1 MGLNKLPLPSSFADV
16 PGYHHTLMAVEAA
29 SFHFDRIA
37 RHPEDYPPNVT
48 KLIEH
53 GLATTA
59 PHFAKIE
66 NHLVQFRED
75 IERTFVDSWKTLI
88 TPATAGAAPSVE
100 TTGDPAFNSP
110 WSYSGL
116 PTVSLPIG
124 WSSDGLPLCAQLIGD
139 HWCEDDLLTVAA
151 MLEDAAGFTPRSLPL

>member
-1 MGLNKLPLPSSFADV
+1 M
-16 PGYHHTLMAVEAA
+16 
-29 SFHFDRIA
+29 
-37 RHPEDYPPNVT
+37 
-48 KLIEH
+48 IEH

-59 PHFAKIE
+59 PHFAKIT

-88 TPATAGAAPSVE
+88 TPATAGPAPTAD
-100 TTGDPAFNSP
+100 TTGDPIFNSP

-124 WSSDGLPLCAQLIGD
+124 WSADGLPLCAQLTGE

-151 MLEDAAGFTPRSLPL
+151 MLEDAAGFTPRPLPL

>member
-1 MGLNKLPLPSSFADV
+1 MDPRRRTAL
-16 PGYHHTLMAVEAA
+16 
-29 SFHFDRIA
+29 
-37 RHPEDYPPNVT
+37 
-48 KLIEH
+48 H

-124 WSSDGLPLCAQLIGD
+124 WSSDGLPLCAQLTGD

-151 MLEDAAGFTPRSLPL
+151 MLEDAAGFMPRPLPL